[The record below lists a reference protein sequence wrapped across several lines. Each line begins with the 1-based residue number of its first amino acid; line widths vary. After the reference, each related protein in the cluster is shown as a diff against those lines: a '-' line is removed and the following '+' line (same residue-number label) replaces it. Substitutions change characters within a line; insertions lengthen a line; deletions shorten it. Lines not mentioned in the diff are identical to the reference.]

1 MWKPWVRLGVSL
13 YLKDEEVEPIMEGDA
28 ETLREVLRDGRGV
41 PDGDS
46 YVPSVTVEKF
56 NKEYGTEYD
65 DGEADRTIGDVLL
78 RHNPNNIGTYAGIT
92 VLLEGRTPDGGG
104 RAQENIVAENC
115 VE

>member
-1 MWKPWVRLGVSL
+1 MLFRS
-13 YLKDEEVEPIMEGDA
+13 MEGDA

-65 DGEADRTIGDVLL
+65 GEPEFCL
-78 RHNPNNIGTYAGIT
+78 
-92 VLLEGRTPDGGG
+92 
-104 RAQENIVAENC
+104 
-115 VE
+115 

>member
-1 MWKPWVRLGVSL
+1 MLFGPDSELFGQGSPACAVIEMGQLISKNDSALKKTWVRLGVSL

-65 DGEADRTIGDVLL
+65 GEPEFCL
-78 RHNPNNIGTYAGIT
+78 
-92 VLLEGRTPDGGG
+92 
-104 RAQENIVAENC
+104 
-115 VE
+115 